1 MSALKDILSDMKEA
15 KALVEARGHHG
26 GSSAKA
32 LQRQLGTSIASKIAK
47 LPALSPG
54 DAAPLLEAVHSCGQ
68 PEAGVQV
75 LVAAIDAKLSESLDA
90 EEDKPASVNH
100 MLLKRAQNWVTDSLM
115 NTLRG
120 TASIDIKL
128 NVAADYL
135 ANKLGCTHPH
145 EQTYKNWL
153 TLVLLSHYTVWPRY
167 SLVYSLLQ
175 QFKGDLKTVR
185 KGKKCTFAKIASYP
199 RMPHELPTEIF
210 EIMFPDETPIV
221 VEIPRFQVTADNH
234 VPLRKNSK
242 LIRNELAAEG
252 KTERS
257 SSDPSLPKPK
267 LEQALQRVKEESQGS
282 DSQESVAPEWVRR
295 MVTDVIAEKFPAV
308 KLEQGTGGSSTGV
321 GGEASSAAGQHPAP
335 AISDVIVG
343 AGPAPP
349 PPSGLQPKGLRLRC
363 DVEQDGLH
371 TLCNCIHASRI
382 FLYA

>member
-1 MSALKDILSDMKEA
+1 M
-15 KALVEARGHHG
+15 
-26 GSSAKA
+26 
-32 LQRQLGTSIASKIAK
+32 
-47 LPALSPG
+47 
-54 DAAPLLEAVHSCGQ
+54 
-68 PEAGVQV
+68 QV

-135 ANKLGCTHPH
+135 ANRLGCTHPH

-175 QFKGDLKTVR
+175 QFKGDVR
-185 KGKKCTFAKIASYP
+185 TLRKKCSFTKIASYP
-199 RMPHELPTEIF
+199 QVPFELPTEIF
-210 EIMFPDETPIV
+210 EIMFPDEPPTVID
-221 VEIPRFQVTADNH
+221 IPRFQVTADNH

-242 LIRNELAAEG
+242 LIKNELAAAG

-308 KLEQGTGGSSTGV
+308 KLEQGTGGSSTDV
-321 GGEASSAAGQHPAP
+321 GGGAPSAAGQHPAP
-335 AISDVIVG
+335 ATSAVILG

-371 TLCNCIHASRI
+371 TLCNCNNSRI
-382 FLYA
+382 YL

>member
-1 MSALKDILSDMKEA
+1 MSTLKDILSDMKEA

-26 GSSAKA
+26 GSSATA
-32 LQRQLGTSIASKIAK
+32 LQRQLGTSIASKIAR

-68 PEAGVQV
+68 SEAGVQV

-175 QFKGDLKTVR
+175 QFKGDVR
-185 KGKKCTFAKIASYP
+185 TLRKKCPFPKIASYP
-199 RMPHELPTEIF
+199 EVPFALPTEIF
-210 EIMFPDETPIV
+210 EIMFPDEPPIV
-221 VEIPRFQVTADNH
+221 IDIPRFQVTADNH

-242 LIRNELAAEG
+242 LIKNELAAAG

-257 SSDPSLPKPK
+257 SSGSPHPKPK

-295 MVTDVIAEKFPAV
+295 MVTDVIAEKFPAA
-308 KLEQGTGGSSTGV
+308 KLQQGNEDSPAGV
-321 GGEASSAAGQHPAP
+321 GGEASSAAASAVTPVAGSAP
-335 AISDVIVG
+335 Q
-343 AGPAPP
+343 
-349 PPSGLQPKGLRLRC
+349 PPSGLQPRGLRLRC
-363 DVEQDGLH
+363 DVEQDGLR
-371 TLCNCIHASRI
+371 TLCNCNNSRI
-382 FLYA
+382 YL